1 MEPRR
6 LIALGGGT
14 VRMVLTV
21 EDPDAAFDRTIAAG
35 ASVFRSASNQHGWR
49 LGRAVDPLG
58 HYWEI
63 GKPLPK
69 TF

>member
-1 MEPRR
+1 
-6 LIALGGGT
+6 
-14 VRMVLTV
+14 MVLTV

-35 ASVFRSASNQHGWR
+35 ASVFWSVSNQHGWR